1 MNTSGMTISV
11 PLSPINFASSVSGFS
26 PTITTNNNNNTNGA
40 NVNPSTTSSSGSLSI
55 ALTRS
60 QYAIESGGVLIDPT
74 TNEVCLMFYPDTSE
88 WRLPMGRPD
97 AMNTENQCSN
107 NQSVRDGTYVAAEPS
122 VAGCEPPAHAAQRQ
136 ISKITGYRCSHL
148 HPVVA
153 AQANKNPCAYMG
165 PQMVEPLALQIEQ
178 RVTPPVVSLATGAP
192 TLGAVQK
199 LQQPNVDNSDDAP
212 LAATVATTTDTS
224 DLFSPLSGFHSS
236 QRLTLP
242 QLQADDSDDDSD
254 TEDTGKPSAVAG
266 ESPSAAQA
274 ATTDAESVYHHRLN
288 PCQYIM
294 TYYYMAWL
302 TQSRFEQRAATQPV
316 GPASEPSQTT
326 ATMPSVL
333 TSTRSSPSMPLAEV
347 TWFKMDTAAQVLTH
361 ETDKMALREA
371 IHRLAR
377 FGNPVAPFAYS
388 SVVLAQ
394 DATGHAVD
402 AKHGQTSANGG
413 LARHR
418 HNGSASAH
426 GTSAVVASAA
436 VVAAGNGEP
445 APAAA
450 AAATSS
456 SSSDAASSSSA
467 SSSDDGATK
476 AETAVAVPAAAAAA
490 NASRNMDIIRKTAT
504 SLGKRGGMLVKAA
517 RQGRASTSAVSQQPA
532 AASANGAHGTAE
544 SADAQKKAM
553 PRVLSIFYKFM
564 GSSS

>member
-26 PTITTNNNNNTNGA
+26 PTTTNNNTNGA

-107 NQSVRDGTYVAAEPS
+107 NQNVRDGTYAAAEPS

-178 RVTPPVVSLATGAP
+178 RVTPPMVSLATGAP
-192 TLGAVQK
+192 TLGAGQK

-212 LAATVATTTDTS
+212 LATTVATTTDTS

-242 QLQADDSDDDSD
+242 QLQAEDSDDDFD
-254 TEDTGKPSAVAG
+254 NEDTSKPSAVAG

-316 GPASEPSQTT
+316 GPASEPSQNT

-377 FGNPVAPFAYS
+377 FGNPVAPFTYS

-394 DATGHAVD
+394 DATGRAVD

-418 HNGSASAH
+418 HNGSASVH

-445 APAAA
+445 AS

-456 SSSDAASSSSA
+456 SSDAVSSSSA

-476 AETAVAVPAAAAAA
+476 AETAVAVPAAA

-532 AASANGAHGTAE
+532 ASANGAHGTAE